1 MSRLSFL
8 TVNSTA
14 SYRTTYYSRSAD
26 AHGVVVDEPLTREYM
41 SLRTDV
47 VGPVFARIWDTPD
60 SRFSE
65 RMKHLIE
72 PTFAL
77 EYLSTIDNA
86 ARVLILSDSSD
97 FIPGGATRL
106 TYGLN
111 NRFLYRAPA
120 VNGTGGSAVQ
130 FLTVGVQQT
139 YYATKRASIN
149 DTQYLST
156 GFRTRPID
164 LSDIA
169 VSVKVTPQ
177 SALDSTTRLEY
188 DVHGAGLHVITTGTT
203 AHVGAST
210 TTLNFSRYRRSTA
223 PTAKPESSLSWNS
236 SLNML
241 QGRARGAYSLTW
253 DIGRSAIL
261 NQSIGLSYLGQCCGI
276 QAEFQKFK
284 FPQASAAFP
293 IPSDKRF
300 NISFVLAGL
309 GTFSNFFGAFGGL
322 FGSTY

>member
-1 MSRLSFL
+1 L
-8 TVNSTA
+8 
-14 SYRTTYYSRSAD
+14 
-26 AHGVVVDEPLTREYM
+26 
-41 SLRTDV
+41 
-47 VGPVFARIWDTPD
+47 
-60 SRFSE
+60 
-65 RMKHLIE
+65 
-72 PTFAL
+72 
-77 EYLSTIDNA
+77 
-86 ARVLILSDSSD
+86 
-97 FIPGGATRL
+97 
-106 TYGLN
+106 
-111 NRFLYRAPA
+111 
-120 VNGTGGSAVQ
+120 Q

-188 DVHGAGLHVITTGTT
+188 DVHGAGLHVHHHRDNRPRRCEYHDAQLQPLQALDGADRETGKF
-203 AHVGAST
+203 AFRG
-210 TTLNFSRYRRSTA
+210 
-223 PTAKPESSLSWNS
+223 NS

-261 NQSIGLSYLGQCCGI
+261 NQSIGLSYLGQCLWKSRRSFRNSSSRR
-276 QAEFQKFK
+276 QAPP
-284 FPQASAAFP
+284 FPSRRTSGLTFRSCSRDSAP
-293 IPSDKRF
+293 
-300 NISFVLAGL
+300 
-309 GTFSNFFGAFGGL
+309 FSNFFGAFGGL